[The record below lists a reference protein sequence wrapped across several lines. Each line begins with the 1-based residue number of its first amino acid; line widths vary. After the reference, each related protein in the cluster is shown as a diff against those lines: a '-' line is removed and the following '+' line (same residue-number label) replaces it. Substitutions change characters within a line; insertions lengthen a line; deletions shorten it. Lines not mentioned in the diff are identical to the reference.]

1 MKIIITRIMAA
12 LLGLVLA
19 GCASTRHPPA
29 PASLFADQAFGA
41 PSQPITT
48 DQLVALT
55 PAMRAYMHSARFKK
69 RLEDKGKIHGLLEA
83 LYEKGE
89 LKLEYDSTMTRTAAQ
104 TFDARAGN
112 CLSLVIMTAAFA
124 KELGMVVRFQ
134 SVDVDE
140 TWSRSA
146 SLYLVSTHVNLAL
159 GRRTVSD
166 LLHIGE
172 PDQLTTIDFLP
183 PPEAARFSTRPL
195 TEQDIVSLY
204 MNNRAAES
212 LVMGQVD
219 DAYWW
224 ARAAVSQPDAPVV
237 AFNTL
242 GVVYQQHGDMELS
255 ERVYRAALERDPA
268 SLVVMQ
274 NLVPVLKANG
284 KAAESVALAARIA
297 RLDPHPPFQYFDDGM
312 RAFRGGDFAKA
323 KELFAR
329 EVERA
334 PYNDEFH
341 FWLAV
346 ACLRLGEPQ
355 LAREQLTLAMQSSTR
370 PDSRERY
377 AAKLVHLHNQ
387 LAGPDAN

>member
-1 MKIIITRIMAA
+1 MKIIATLLLA
-12 LLGLVLA
+12 LLA
-19 GCASTRHPPA
+19 GCASVGRQPP
-29 PASLFADQAFGA
+29 PDSLFADQSFAA
-41 PSQPITT
+41 PSAPIST
-48 DQLVALT
+48 DALFSLT
-55 PAMRAYMHSARFKK
+55 PAMRDYMRSPRFRQ
-69 RLEDKGKIHGLLEA
+69 RLLDKGHIHGLLQA
-83 LYEKGE
+83 LYERGE
-89 LKLEYDSTMTRTAAQ
+89 LKLEYDSSMTRTAAQ

-140 TWSRSA
+140 TWSRKA
-146 SLYLVSTHVNLAL
+146 SLYLVSSHVNLAL
-159 GRRTVSD
+159 GSRPVFD
-166 LLHIGE
+166 LAHTAE
-172 PDQLTTIDFLP
+172 PDQLTVVDFLP
-183 PPEAARFSTRPL
+183 PPEAARFHTRPL
-195 TEQDIVSLY
+195 TEQDIVTLF

-212 LVMGQVD
+212 MVMGRID

-224 ARAAVSQPDAPVV
+224 ARAAVSRPDAPAA

-242 GVVYQQHGDMELS
+242 GVIYQQHVDTAMA
-255 ERVYRAALERDPA
+255 ERVYRAALERDGDN
-268 SLVVMQ
+268 LVVMQ
-274 NLVPVLKANG
+274 NLVPVLESNG
-284 KAAESVALAARIA
+284 KSAESVALAARIA
-297 RLDPHPPFQYFDDGM
+297 RLDPHPPFQYFDEGM
-312 RAFRGGDFAKA
+312 RAFNGGDFAKA

-355 LAREQLTLAMQSSTR
+355 LAREQLTLAMDSSTR

-387 LAGPDAN
+387 LAGTAPN

>member
-1 MKIIITRIMAA
+1 MKIIAT
-12 LLGLVLA
+12 LLLVLLA
-19 GCASTRHPPA
+19 GCASVGQRTPSE
-29 PASLFADQAFGA
+29 SLFADHAFA
-41 PSQPITT
+41 PPSAPIST
-48 DQLVALT
+48 DQLFELT
-55 PAMRAYMHSARFKK
+55 PAMRSYMHSTRFRQ
-69 RLEDKGKIHGLLEA
+69 RLQDKGNIRGLLEA

-146 SLYLVSTHVNLAL
+146 SLYLVSSHVNLAL
-159 GRRTVSD
+159 GSRPVMD
-166 LLHIGE
+166 LMHTGD
-172 PDQLTTIDFLP
+172 PDQLTVIDFLP
-183 PPEAARFSTRPL
+183 PPDAARFRTRPL
-195 TEQDIVSLY
+195 TEQDIVTLY

-212 LVMGQVD
+212 LVMGRMD

-224 ARAAVSQPDAPVV
+224 ARAAVARPDAPAL

-242 GVVYQQHGDMELS
+242 GVIYQQHGDMAMA
-255 ERVYRAALERDPA
+255 ERVFRAALEQEADN
-268 SLVVMQ
+268 LVVMQ
-274 NLVPVLKANG
+274 NMVPVLQANG
-284 KAAESVALAARIA
+284 KSAESVALAARIA
-297 RLDPHPPFQYFDDGM
+297 RLDPHPPFEYFDEGM
-312 RAFRGGDFAKA
+312 RAYQRGEFAKA

-355 LAREQLTLAMQSSTR
+355 LAREQLTLAMASSTR
-370 PDSRERY
+370 PDNRERY

-387 LAGPDAN
+387 LAGPAAN

>member
-1 MKIIITRIMAA
+1 MKIIATLLLA
-12 LLGLVLA
+12 LLA
-19 GCASTRHPPA
+19 GCASVDRHTPA
-29 PASLFADQAFGA
+29 ESLFADQAFGA
-41 PSQPITT
+41 PATPVAT
-48 DQLVALT
+48 DQLFALT
-55 PAMRAYMHSARFKK
+55 PAMRAYMHSPRFRQ
-69 RLEDKGKIHGLLEA
+69 RLQDKGSIHGLLQA

-89 LKLEYDSTMTRTAAQ
+89 LQLEYDSSMTRTAAQ
-104 TFDARAGN
+104 TFEARAGN

-134 SVDVDE
+134 SVDVE
-140 TWSRSA
+140 QTWSRSA
-146 SLYLVSTHVNLAL
+146 SLYLVSSHVNLAL
-159 GRRTVSD
+159 GSRPVID
-166 LLHIGE
+166 MLHTGE

-183 PPEAARFSTRPL
+183 PPEAARFHTRPL
-195 TEQDIVSLY
+195 TEQDVVTLY

-212 LVMGQVD
+212 LVMGRID

-224 ARAAVSQPDAPVV
+224 ARAAVARPEAPAV

-242 GVVYQQHGDMELS
+242 GVVYQQHGDLALA
-255 ERVYRAALERDPA
+255 ERVYRAALEHDGDN
-268 SLVVMQ
+268 LVVMQ
-274 NLVPVLKANG
+274 NLVPVLAANG

-297 RLDPHPPFQYFDDGM
+297 RLDPHPPFQYFDEGM
-312 RAFRGGDFAKA
+312 RAFRSGDFAKA
-323 KELFAR
+323 KDLFAR

-355 LAREQLTLAMQSSTR
+355 AAREQLTLAMESSTR

-387 LAGPDAN
+387 VPGAAQN

>member
-1 MKIIITRIMAA
+1 MKIIATLLLA
-12 LLGLVLA
+12 LLA
-19 GCASTRHPPA
+19 GCASMERHTPVE
-29 PASLFADQAFGA
+29 SLFADQSFAA
-41 PSQPITT
+41 PPAPVST
-48 DQLVALT
+48 DQLFKLT
-55 PAMRAYMHSARFKK
+55 PAMRAYMHSARFRQ
-69 RLEDKGKIHGLLEA
+69 RLQDRGTIHGLLEA
-83 LYEKGE
+83 LYQKGE

-104 TFDARAGN
+104 TFEARAGN

-146 SLYLVSTHVNLAL
+146 SLYLVSSHVNLAL
-159 GRRTVSD
+159 GSRPVID
-166 LLHIGE
+166 LLHTGE

-183 PPEAARFSTRPL
+183 PPEAARFRTRPL
-195 TEQDIVSLY
+195 TEQEIVTLY

-212 LVMGQVD
+212 LVMD
-219 DAYWW
+219 RIDEAYWW
-224 ARAAVSQPDAPVV
+224 ARAAVARPNAPAA

-242 GVVYQQHGDMELS
+242 GVVYQKHGDSVLA
-255 ERVYRAALERDPA
+255 ERVFRAALEHDGDNI
-268 SLVVMQ
+268 VVMQ
-274 NLVPVLKANG
+274 NLVPVLAANG

-297 RLDPHPPFQYFDDGM
+297 RLDPHPPFKYFDEGM
-312 RAFRGGDFAKA
+312 RAYRAGDFAKA

-346 ACLRLGEPQ
+346 ACLRLGQPQ
-355 LAREQLTLAMQSSTR
+355 LAREQLTLAMASSTR

-387 LAGPDAN
+387 LPGPAQN

>member
-1 MKIIITRIMAA
+1 MKIIATLLLA
-12 LLGLVLA
+12 LLA
-19 GCASTRHPPA
+19 GCASVGRQPPPDA
-29 PASLFADQAFGA
+29 LFADQSFAA
-41 PSQPITT
+41 PSAPIST
-48 DQLVALT
+48 DALFTLT
-55 PAMRAYMHSARFKK
+55 PAMRDYMRSPRFRQ
-69 RLEDKGKIHGLLEA
+69 RLLDKGRIHGLLHA

-89 LKLEYDSTMTRTAAQ
+89 LKLEYDSSMTRTAAQ

-140 TWSRSA
+140 TWSRKA
-146 SLYLVSTHVNLAL
+146 SLYLVSSHVNLAL
-159 GRRTVSD
+159 GSRPVFD
-166 LLHIGE
+166 LAHTAE
-172 PDQLTTIDFLP
+172 PDELTVVDFLP
-183 PPEAARFSTRPL
+183 PPEAARFHTRPL
-195 TEQDIVSLY
+195 TEQDIVTLF

-212 LVMGQVD
+212 MVMGRID

-224 ARAAVSQPDAPVV
+224 ARAAVSRPDAPVA

-242 GVVYQQHGDMELS
+242 GVIYQQHGDTAMA
-255 ERVYRAALERDPA
+255 ERVYRAALERDGD

-274 NLVPVLKANG
+274 NLVPVLESNG
-284 KAAESVALAARIA
+284 KSAESVALAARIA
-297 RLDPHPPFQYFDDGM
+297 RLDPHPPFEYFDEGM

-346 ACLRLGEPQ
+346 TCLRLGEPQ
-355 LAREQLTLAMQSSTR
+355 LAREQLTLAMDSSTR

-387 LAGPDAN
+387 LAGTAPD